1 MSGEATKAC
10 VAGLASLRPV
20 KLRLY
25 DVRTVDLQY
34 ALNSVQSTH
43 TRISLALLDVLTIPL
58 ADARTTR
65 IGEDKTASAF
75 ESTDETVTF
84 DRGSYLF

>member
-10 VAGLASLRPV
+10 VAGFASLRPV

-34 ALNSVQSTH
+34 ASLSVQSAH

-65 IGEDKTASAF
+65 IREDKTASVF
-75 ESTDETVTF
+75 EGTDKAVTF
-84 DRGSYLF
+84 NCGSYLF